1 MQQEIFAVPELL
13 QNKPRQT
20 FDPSAISN
28 TDFFDLLSTAE
39 DLTPLL
45 SKIPN
50 YETLDTKTRNLLKK
64 VSLKELSNDDSGL
77 HAECCT
83 IFSRLFSMAS
93 EKMEYFNDLLDVF
106 TERVTMSDRKL
117 ELKRRSFFR
126 SKSSTTYLTF
136 TICNLL

>member
-1 MQQEIFAVPELL
+1 MKPEICAVPELL
-13 QNKPRQT
+13 QNKPRQI
-20 FDPSAISN
+20 FDAQTLSAS
-28 TDFFDLLSTAE
+28 DFFEALSTTD
-39 DLTPLL
+39 DLTLLL
-45 SKIPN
+45 SKIPS

-64 VSLKELSNDDSGL
+64 VSLKELSNDDSDL

-106 TERVTMSDRKL
+106 IERVSMSDRKL
-117 ELKRRSFFR
+117 ELKRRFFFR
-126 SKSSTTYLTF
+126 SKSSVTYLTF